1 MKTSRRILTMA
12 TLLLFTCGIINA
24 NILQSNPQEEVVYES
39 AEKMPEFNG
48 GINAL
53 FNYLSTSIHYPKDA
67 EKNKIEGRVLVN
79 FIVEKDGSVSHVEVQ
94 QKAYPT
100 LDQEAVRV
108 VKEMPTWKPGT
119 NKGKPVRVKY
129 ALPIMFKLK

>member
-1 MKTSRRILTMA
+1 MA